1 MTLAPALLP
10 ATLSAHLAWW
20 AERHPLREALVDEL
34 GRMNFG
40 ELQAQVQ
47 HWASAM
53 TAQGVRSGARVAMLA
68 PPGRESLVCLL
79 ATVSLGAIWCG
90 LDPRCQP
97 QELEHRLCNLQARLV
112 FSFGRQGKR
121 DYPVEIAAILAPH
134 ALQARLVVVEDKGPD
149 ATADGATPPAAV
161 SLASFLAQ
169 PDLVSAPPDTTDATN
184 SACTAAQP
192 CVIVYTS
199 GSSGLPKGA
208 MLQEAAIVAFCRAQN
223 ALWPMDPLRTL
234 NFLPI
239 SHVGSIIDLT
249 LPTILA
255 GGCVVFQRK
264 FDALASLQLIATER
278 VTFWGSV
285 PSTFILQRA
294 LPEFDSTDLSSV
306 QVIAIEGAPIP
317 AELAEALGK
326 IAPIATNYGM
336 TETTS
341 AITAMAPTRSLAEL
355 TGSVGYPMPAT
366 ELRIAGA
373 VVAGDIGEIEVRSPR
388 CLLGYW
394 RDSAAS
400 AAAFT
405 GDGYFRT
412 GDLGA
417 LLPDGRL
424 RLAGRKKEMFKS
436 GGYNVYPAEVE
447 AVIAAHPGV
456 QIAAVVAAP
465 HPIWFEVG
473 VAFVVAK
480 ESAQTSMLI
489 GELNIQCREQLAD
502 YKRPKQFVLLPE
514 LPMLSIGKVDRVALS
529 AQAVAAL

>member
-1 MTLAPALLP
+1 MIHAPASLP
-10 ATLSAHLAWW
+10 ATLAAHLAWW
-20 AERHPLREALVDEL
+20 ADRHPSREALVDEH

-40 ELQAQVQ
+40 DLQAEVRR
-47 HWASAM
+47 WASACA
-53 TAQGVRSGARVAMLA
+53 AQGVQAGDRVAMLA

-112 FSFGRQGKR
+112 FTFKRLGKR
-121 DYPVEIAAILAPH
+121 DHSVELGAILAQRTPS
-134 ALQARLVVVEDKGPD
+134 ARLIVIDDNGSGRVNASLRD
-149 ATADGATPPAAV
+149 ALPLAV
-161 SLASFLAQ
+161 FLAQ
-169 PDLVSAPPDTTDATN
+169 QGVAVTAAAATPATN
-184 SACTAAQP
+184 ASTTAAQP

-208 MLQEAAIVAFCRAQN
+208 MLNEAGIVAFCRAQN
-223 ALWPMDPLRTL
+223 ALWPMDPVRTL

-239 SHVGSIIDLT
+239 SHVGSIVDLT
-249 LPTILA
+249 LPTLLA

-264 FDALASLQLIATER
+264 FDALSSLQLIAAEHI
-278 VTFWGSV
+278 TFWGSV
-285 PSTFILQRA
+285 PSTFILQRT
-294 LPEFDSTDLSSV
+294 LPEFQTTDLSSV
-306 QVIAIEGAPIP
+306 QVIAIEGASIP
-317 AELAEALGK
+317 AELAEALVR

-341 AITAMAPTRSLAEL
+341 AITAMAPTRSVAEL
-355 TGSVGYPMPAT
+355 AASVGYPMPDT

-373 VVAGDIGEIEVRSPR
+373 AAAGEIGEIEVRSPR

-394 RDSAAS
+394 CDPTAT

-405 GDGYFRT
+405 EDGYFRT
-412 GDLGA
+412 GDLGT

-436 GGYNVYPAEVE
+436 GGYNVYPVEVE
-447 AVIAAHPGV
+447 AVIALHAGV
-456 QIAAVVAAP
+456 HSVAVVPMP
-465 HPIWFEVG
+465 HPVWDEVG

-480 ESAQTSMLI
+480 ESADPSTLI
-489 GELNIQCREQLAD
+489 GELTGHCGERLAD
-502 YKRPKQFVLLPE
+502 YKRPKRFVLLPE
-514 LPMLSIGKVDRVALS
+514 LPLLAIGKVDRVALRTL
-529 AQAVAAL
+529 AVAP